1 MGLPPGL
8 SHIRTSSGQRVRG
21 MPRKRHSLF
30 QLLFMLSSQG
40 ERIGNELSALGTR
53 ARVCRKRL
61 AEIERDKARFLD
73 LVQGRRAPV
82 LSAREDR
89 GCSGARPRAPT
100 MRVSRP

>member
-21 MPRKRHSLF
+21 MPRKRGLLF
-30 QLLFMLSSQG
+30 QLLFILDAQG
-40 ERIGNELSALGTR
+40 ERIGGELSALGTR
-53 ARVCRKRL
+53 ARVCRERL
-61 AEIERDKARFLD
+61 AEIERDKARL
-73 LVQGRRAPV
+73 LELAQGRRAPV

-89 GCSGARPRAPT
+89 GCSGARPCAPT

>member
-1 MGLPPGL
+1 
-8 SHIRTSSGQRVRG
+8 

-61 AEIERDKARFLD
+61 AEIERDKARFLE

-82 LSAREDR
+82 LRARDKRRFEGDQ
-89 GCSGARPRAPT
+89 PVAPT
-100 MRVSRP
+100 MGVSRP